1 MTWKLQE
8 DVKHCLMTITH
19 RSNKI
24 HQMPKSD
31 SKSLSVSFYISSKQ
45 FLLVN
50 QKDPKSYTYFI
61 IYLPPP
67 PNIFH
72 NTWER
77 YRERERLIDLYRTFT
92 PREKKT
98 LFVIF
103 KAIHLLVSYRYKN
116 VMEDMKP
123 FQKNIVCTPHI
134 TCIGKIAIRIFTFS
148 DSA

>member
-67 PNIFH
+67 PIYFTIH
-72 NTWER
+72 EKDTEKER
-77 YRERERLIDLYRTFT
+77 
-92 PREKKT
+92 
-98 LFVIF
+98 
-103 KAIHLLVSYRYKN
+103 
-116 VMEDMKP
+116 
-123 FQKNIVCTPHI
+123 
-134 TCIGKIAIRIFTFS
+134 G
-148 DSA
+148 

>member
-67 PNIFH
+67 PPIYFTIH
-72 NTWER
+72 EKDTEKER
-77 YRERERLIDLYRTFT
+77 
-92 PREKKT
+92 
-98 LFVIF
+98 
-103 KAIHLLVSYRYKN
+103 
-116 VMEDMKP
+116 
-123 FQKNIVCTPHI
+123 
-134 TCIGKIAIRIFTFS
+134 G
-148 DSA
+148 